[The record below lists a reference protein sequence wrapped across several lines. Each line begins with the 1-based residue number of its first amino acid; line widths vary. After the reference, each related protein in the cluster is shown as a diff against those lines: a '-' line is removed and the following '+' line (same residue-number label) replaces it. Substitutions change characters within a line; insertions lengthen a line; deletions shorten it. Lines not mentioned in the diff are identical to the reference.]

1 MTQKCKGQKT
11 YVPYHIDSHKTQ
23 HPHTVSIFI
32 TLERPFVP
40 FDTKLSLITFK
51 KPFSEFL
58 LIFIDASLFM
68 PFSMRY
74 SFPLLFPLK
83 WRLNNYSRNESIMTR
98 QWWQNLIGHGGQWL
112 MSWKKLAYGCVIT
125 VFSSA
130 SFPFVTALCG
140 IFNKLKWHQMQQGSD
155 TLTWIGKPYVQI
167 SHGFPFPTGRGQCVC
182 EVNHWWPGSTTL
194 RLCTMGDKKI
204 YLLDTNLN
212 KLYFITSKI

>member
-83 WRLNNYSRNESIMTR
+83 WRLNNYSRKWKHNDPAIVTKPNWSRRPVANE
-98 QWWQNLIGHGGQWL
+98 L
-112 MSWKKLAYGCVIT
+112 KKWAHGCVIT

-130 SFPFVTALCG
+130 STPFVTALCG

-194 RLCTMGDKKI
+194 QLGTIGNDKEI
-204 YLLDTNLN
+204 ATAQILM
-212 KLYFITSKI
+212 KLYFVSSRV

>member
-1 MTQKCKGQKT
+1 MPAFLCLSQCGIPSPFCFPSSDGWITTQ
-11 YVPYHIDSHKTQ
+11 
-23 HPHTVSIFI
+23 
-32 TLERPFVP
+32 E
-40 FDTKLSLITFK
+40 
-51 KPFSEFL
+51 
-58 LIFIDASLFM
+58 
-68 PFSMRY
+68 
-74 SFPLLFPLK
+74 
-83 WRLNNYSRNESIMTR
+83 NESIMTR
-98 QWWQNLIGHGGQWL
+98 QLWQNLIGHGGQWL

-194 RLCTMGDKKI
+194 QLGTIGNDKEI
-204 YLLDTNLN
+204 ATAQILM
-212 KLYFITSKI
+212 KLYFVSSRV